1 MPGSATGVPPRATSG
16 SARSTG
22 PLAGHGLAV
31 LLGAGLALR
40 LVIVLLLPGAGF
52 GVDLD
57 AFRFW
62 AANLAQEGPFGFYDR
77 GFFIDYTPGYL
88 YVLWL
93 LGSVGQLAGGLGDLV
108 KIPAVLADVVL
119 AWLVHRLVVELG
131 GSRRAALLGAA
142 IVLVNPITW
151 FDSAVWGQ
159 VDAVGA
165 IPLLLGLRE
174 LWRGRSERAAVLAT
188 VAAVVKPQLGILA
201 ILVGVVVLRRSLFG
215 TPPGTI
221 PSAPPGAA
229 DGPGI
234 GAGPGGILGRWR
246 AFEAGPHGPIRIV
259 TSALAGFGTASLLS
273 APFGLSFVGLLGR
286 VAEAAGGY
294 PYLTVNAYNLWALV
308 ERGGLG
314 LAANGAWLCDA
325 VAGDSCPPGS
335 AILVGPVW
343 AVFVGTALLFVVLA
357 AITALAAYR
366 PDPRTLT
373 IALAALAVVFFV
385 VPTRVHE
392 RYLFPFFA
400 VGAVLAAVSLRWRVA
415 YAVLAV
421 ANGLNLYVVLTTL
434 YSNPG
439 VSDWLGIGSLIR
451 SSTGVTAIAVAHTV
465 AAAWVVAQLRPRARS
480 RLAVELVRGRRAA
493 AAGDRLLEAA
503 QVPPVVGPAVDRA
516 VDRAPAAVS
525 PTPTTALTAGG
536 GQPMT
541 PPGSPA
547 PGSRPGD
554 RLPEVGAP
562 AGSDDEP
569 AERSGLL
576 GFLRRR
582 LAARSLRP
590 DRSRLLHGEG
600 PGRLDRLDLWLL
612 AVLVVAALVLRLWR
626 LEEPYEMHFDEVYH
640 ARTATEFLQVWR
652 YGLDHSIY
660 EWTHPHLAKY
670 AMALGIVV
678 AGDDRVTATSD
689 LGVPVRSAAIEP
701 RWDDPS
707 LPGARA
713 GDRLYTAT
721 GAEVVADDLANRQ
734 RLGAIPV
741 PGAAAVA
748 VDPAGHRLFVGTDA
762 GEVFVVDTAA
772 TFDALRAGLAVD
784 LASAAAPFA
793 ALGAPV
799 EELLATDDGTA
810 VVARLPGGVV
820 VSLDGATGAELGRT
834 TVQGATD
841 LAPAGTVD
849 VVFARPLDVPDPAA
863 EATTLAGLVGADV
876 ELLRHRLTS
885 TAEGLVPLAPI
896 RDGSIRD
903 AVQAAIDDGRLLG
916 LTIETRPQVA
926 VAGTSGLTILAAL
939 GADVRTTVA
948 LESPASGLA
957 LVSGLDTPKLYV
969 ATGSDLAVITV
980 GEGPSDTPRYE
991 SRIPMPAPVTSVR
1004 FDPSS
1009 RMVHV
1014 LGDAPDGAGRTI
1026 YVVEPH
1032 ANAVY
1037 ADARL
1042 PFDPAAWV
1050 VDAAPRYPA
1059 ADRQAILALA
1069 ADGRLA
1075 LVDAGSHAFAWRLPG
1090 VLAGVLTAALLYI
1103 LARLLFA
1110 RRTVAVSLGV
1120 LVLADGML
1128 FVQSRIGMNDVYV
1141 GLFIVAAVTLFAALW
1156 LGVWRRA
1163 IAFWIGM
1170 PVVGLLLGLAL
1181 ASKWVGAYAIGG
1193 LGILVLARSALGRVV
1208 LLGALVVLTAVLGY
1222 LGLSVP
1228 AGATS
1233 GGNLTFL
1240 LVMIAIT
1247 LAATAAAVLHPVA
1260 WSEEEVRLAVGAPA
1274 VAGIAVFLGGL
1285 ALGRP
1290 MEPVALGPLALAP
1303 AGVAFAL
1310 LVVSGLVWGTFVV
1323 AGRVG
1328 FGPFAGPPSPDDP
1341 RAVLPP
1347 PAPAPEGWLRPG
1359 TSLGLPVLWIGLSL
1373 IGIPLGVYVASY
1385 LPWAMLDGN
1394 QIVPGWPPGH
1404 TGQTLL
1410 ELTRAMYDYHNNL
1423 RATHAASSPWWAWPF
1438 DLKPVWFYEGSFAAN
1453 TAAAIYDHGNLA
1465 SWWLAVPAVG
1475 FATWQAFARRSLGLA
1490 LVVVLFLSLW
1500 IPWARIDRATFQY
1513 HWYTILPFALL
1524 ALAYFLAEL
1533 RHGPSR
1539 RTWLLA
1545 RAAAALAILAP
1556 GLLWLLKAPLCWFVG
1571 VERVYANSPACV
1583 GNPGEL
1589 VVTAQV
1595 AGLVVVIGLAL
1606 VLLLWQLLRLE
1617 VPGPDGRPEPVR
1629 RLLVLAATAA
1639 AALVGLLAVNAVLG
1653 ETVLLAIRGFQSEIL
1668 ALLLCVPL
1676 GLGAWVVLGARD
1688 PRRFVVGALV
1698 VIVVVF
1704 VVVYPNVA
1712 ALPLPA
1718 AVHNAY
1724 QGIVPTY
1731 IWAFQFPVNTDPA
1744 GAPPPLFAPEPAILA
1759 GALGLTCLVVGYSA
1773 WVWRAALAGE
1783 AAGAASGEAV
1793 AEAVAERVAQPRSSE
1808 RGGPAEGRGDR

>member
-1 MPGSATGVPPRATSG
+1 MPPRATSG

-22 PLAGHGLAV
+22 PLAGHELAV

-93 LGSVGQLAGGLGDLV
+93 LGYLGQLAGSLGDLV
-108 KIPAVLADVVL
+108 KIPAILADVVL

-142 IVLVNPITW
+142 IVIVNPITW

-221 PSAPPGAA
+221 RPVASDAEAGAGAA
-229 DGPGI
+229 PAVA
-234 GAGPGGILGRWR
+234 AGPGGILGHWR
-246 AFEAGPHGPIRIV
+246 AFEAGPHGPLRIA
-259 TSALAGFGTASLLS
+259 TSALAAFATATLLS
-273 APFGLSFVGLLGR
+273 VPFGLSFVGLLGR

-325 VAGDSCPPGS
+325 VAGDPCPPGS

-343 AVFVGTALLFVVLA
+343 AVFVGTALLLVALA

-400 VGAVLAAVSLRWRVA
+400 VGAVLAAVSLRWRVV

-439 VSDWLGIGSLIR
+439 VSDWLGIGSLVR
-451 SSTGVTAIAVAHTV
+451 SSGGVTAIAVAHTV
-465 AAAWVVAQLRPRARS
+465 AGAWIVAQLRPRARW
-480 RLAVELVRGRRAA
+480 RLAVELVRGRRAE
-493 AAGDRLLEAA
+493 AAGERPMEAA
-503 QVPPVVGPAVDRA
+503 RERPVVSPALDRA
-516 VDRAPAAVS
+516 VAAVEPAPAMAPAAR
-525 PTPTTALTAGG
+525 G
-536 GQPMT
+536 GQPAT
-541 PPGSPA
+541 PTSGPA
-547 PGSRPGD
+547 LGGRPG
-554 RLPEVGAP
+554 EVGSP
-562 AGSDDEP
+562 AGSDVPAEPDAEP
-569 AERSGLL
+569 AEGSSLL
-576 GFLRRR
+576 GVLRRR
-582 LAARSLRP
+582 VAARSLRP
-590 DRSRLLHGEG
+590 DRSRSLHGEG

-640 ARTATEFLQVWR
+640 ARTATEFLQTWR

-721 GAEVVADDLANRQ
+721 GAEVVADDLATRQ

-772 TFDALRAGLAVD
+772 TFDVLRAGLAVD

-834 TVQGATD
+834 TVEGATA

-849 VVFARPLDVPDPAA
+849 VVFARPLEVPDPSA
-863 EATTLAGLVGADV
+863 EAATLAGLVGADV
-876 ELLRHRLTS
+876 ELLRRRLAS
-885 TAEGLVPLAPI
+885 TAEDLVPLAPI

-939 GADVRTTVA
+939 GAGVRTTVA
-948 LESPASGLA
+948 LESPARGLA

-969 ATGSDLAVITV
+969 ATGSDLAVVTL
-980 GEGPSDTPRYE
+980 GEGPADTPRYE
-991 SRIPMPAPVTSVR
+991 SRFPMPAPVTSVR

-1090 VLAGVLTAALLYI
+1090 VLAGVLTAALLYL

-1110 RRTVAVSLGV
+1110 RRAVAVVLGV
-1120 LVLADGML
+1120 LVVADGML

-1163 IAFWIGM
+1163 IAFWFGM

-1181 ASKWVGAYAIGG
+1181 ASKWVAAYAIGG

-1208 LLGALVVLTAVLGY
+1208 LLAALVVLTAVLGY

-1290 MEPVALGPLALAP
+1290 TEQVALGPLALAP
-1303 AGVAFAL
+1303 AAVAFAL
-1310 LVVSGLVWGTFVV
+1310 LVLSGLVWGAFVV

-1328 FGPFAGPPSPDDP
+1328 FGPFAGPPGPDDP

-1347 PAPAPEGWLRPG
+1347 PTPAPEGWLRPG
-1359 TSLGLPVLWIGLSL
+1359 TGFGLPLVWIGLSL
-1373 IGIPLGVYVASY
+1373 VALPLGVYVASY

-1438 DLKPVWFYEGSFAAN
+1438 DLKPVWFYQGGFAAN

-1533 RHGPSR
+1533 WHGPSR

-1545 RAAAALAILAP
+1545 RAAAALAVLAP

-1571 VERVYANSPACV
+1571 VDRVYANSPACV

-1606 VLLLWQLLRLE
+1606 VVLLWQLLRLE

-1629 RLLVLAATAA
+1629 RLLVLVATAA
-1639 AALVGLLAVNAVLG
+1639 AALVGLLVVNAVLG
-1653 ETVLLAIRGFQSEIL
+1653 ETVLLAVRGFQSEIL

-1744 GAPPPLFAPEPAILA
+1744 GAPPPLFALEPAILA

-1773 WVWRAALAGE
+1773 WVWRAALAG
-1783 AAGAASGEAV
+1783 AATGMESGEVV
-1793 AEAVAERVAQPRSSE
+1793 AEAAHQPPPSE
-1808 RGGPAEGRGDR
+1808 RGGLAEGRGDR